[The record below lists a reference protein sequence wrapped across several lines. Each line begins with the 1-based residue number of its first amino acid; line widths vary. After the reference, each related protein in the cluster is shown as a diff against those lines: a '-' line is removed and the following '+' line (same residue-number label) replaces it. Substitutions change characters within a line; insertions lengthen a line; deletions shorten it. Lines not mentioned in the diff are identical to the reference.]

1 MRFDIYV
8 FYINYWKQ
16 VKHLELKVNE
26 WIDEIS
32 MIQITENSDN
42 KFMNN
47 INIHMITLNSM
58 SIKMKAKY
66 SKVYVKFT
74 NSHRLHAVENDYLK

>member
-1 MRFDIYV
+1 
-8 FYINYWKQ
+8 
-16 VKHLELKVNE
+16 
-26 WIDEIS
+26 

-74 NSHRLHAVENDYLK
+74 NSHRLHAVENDY

>member
-1 MRFDIYV
+1 
-8 FYINYWKQ
+8 
-16 VKHLELKVNE
+16 
-26 WIDEIS
+26 
-32 MIQITENSDN
+32 MIHITENSD
-42 KFMNN
+42 KIVMNN

-66 SKVYVKFT
+66 SKVYVNFT